1 MPINPQIYVP
11 QIQPMQLQDPMVFAR
26 NALAM
31 DEAEASIAA
40 NQLKVKRANQLAGLI
55 KGGTKPLTP
64 QDLLSAGLFEEA
76 ESLAKAENALTAGQK
91 SSLDVVGAAMD
102 TSARLLDTVRTPQE
116 MMAWHEAN
124 HADPVLGKYLAAR
137 GITAEQSRAKIA
149 EAAKDPVAFQ
159 QLVLDARLGL
169 KDSRK
174 QHFIEQNYGG
184 GTRVLAMGE
193 YGGPARAVEG
203 SDIKVTASPNRP
215 VTSITNVQEK
225 AEAGKYGESLVA
237 DYTTLKERAESGRRF
252 LPTLEQAQRALDAGL
267 RTGFGAETVRQG
279 ARVLAALGEPNAEAN
294 AANAE
299 LFLAA
304 GKENVLR
311 RQIEQKGTQTAS
323 DADRIE
329 QTFISLGTTTTANQF
344 MLDVARAQINRDME
358 QQRFY
363 QKWRKENGT
372 FDGAEEAWLDG
383 PGDKSLFDRPEL
395 KKYATPGKDKP
406 KLPEGFKRDNPAGG

>member
-11 QIQPMQLQDPMVFAR
+11 QILPMQLQDPMVFAR

-31 DEAEASIAA
+31 EEAESSIAA

-215 VTSITNVQEK
+215 VTNILPTAKKFGEKFGEK
-225 AEAGKYGESLVA
+225 AAEQFDIL
-237 DYTTLKERAESGRRF
+237 YT
-252 LPTLEQAQRALDAGL
+252 QAQGAEQSINLSRQLKPLLNNPDFISGTLANVRLELAKALDLPGAEETQAYFAGI
-267 RTGFGAETVRQG
+267 GGQVAQIIKSFGA
-279 ARVLAALGEPNAEAN
+279 
-294 AANAE
+294 
-299 LFLAA
+299 
-304 GKENVLR
+304 
-311 RQIEQKGTQTAS
+311 GTGLS
-323 DADRIE
+323 DADRKFAE
-329 QTFISLGTTTTANQF
+329 RMAGGSEELTTDAIKKIVRLN
-344 MLDVARAQINRDME
+344 D
-358 QQRFY
+358 
-363 QKWRKENGT
+363 
-372 FDGAEEAWLDG
+372 EAS
-383 PGDKSLFDRPEL
+383 KFVL
-395 KKYATPGKDKP
+395 KKYNTRRSELSRKDREIADYY
-406 KLPEGFKRDNPAGG
+406 PEVRVAVREGTIKSGPDKGRRVVEYSDGTSEYAD